1 MESRIKSSIC
11 AEVYRQFPEVKG
23 NSPEVK
29 AMPGD
34 KYQLVF
40 HGKVKTEDGKSL
52 SRTVRVVADDSGRI
66 IKLSTSR

>member
-1 MESRIKSSIC
+1 MDSRGKSSVC

-29 AMPGD
+29 SMPGE

-52 SRTVRVVADDSGRI
+52 NRTVRVVADENGRI

>member
-1 MESRIKSSIC
+1 MDSRVKSSVC

-29 AMPGD
+29 SMPGE

-52 SRTVRVVADDSGRI
+52 NRTVRVVADENGRI

>member
-11 AEVYRQFPEVKG
+11 AEIYRQFPEVKG

-29 AMPGD
+29 SMPGD

-40 HGKVKTEDGKSL
+40 HGKVKTEDGKSIN
-52 SRTVRVVADDSGRI
+52 RTVRVVTDDSGRI
-66 IKLSTSR
+66 IKLSSSR

>member
-1 MESRIKSSIC
+1 MDNRVKSSIC
-11 AEVYRQFPEVKG
+11 TEVYRQFPEVKG

-29 AMPGD
+29 SMPGE
-34 KYQLVF
+34 KFQLVF

-52 SRTVRVVADDSGRI
+52 NRTVRVVADENGRI

>member
-52 SRTVRVVADDSGRI
+52 NRTVRVVADETGRI

>member
-1 MESRIKSSIC
+1 MEARIKSSVC

-29 AMPGD
+29 PMPGD
-34 KYQLVF
+34 KYQMVF
-40 HGKVKTEDGKSL
+40 HGKVNTEDGKTL
-52 SRTVRVVADDSGRI
+52 NRTVRVIADESGKI